1 MNKLQLSAK
10 KPGRMPKTEKMR
22 LCPFVQEMEK
32 DPPLYGGK
40 KNWERLCYNAHTGT
54 REPDMVVRHPVADRA
69 APLDLKA
76 YGFGGLSGKISGGHY
91 NGETSQG
98 FQFH

>member
-32 DPPLYGGK
+32 DSPLYGGK
-40 KNWERLCYNAHTGT
+40 KNRMHRNILYS
-54 REPDMVVRHPVADRA
+54 DIF
-69 APLDLKA
+69 
-76 YGFGGLSGKISGGHY
+76 YSLSLG
-91 NGETSQG
+91 
-98 FQFH
+98 